1 MKGYKAFEKGM
12 ICRGKQYAENTVF
25 EEEKAEICKSGI
37 HFCKNPFDVLN
48 YYPLVMDNGDLVE
61 IAEVE
66 ALDEAQ
72 TTDNIKFCTK
82 KLKVGAKLSFKAFI
96 EAGINFIFEKT
107 KKEIKKDEVSSATS
121 GIYSH
126 SATSGDNSNSATSGR
141 YSHSATSGFNSNSAT
156 SGDNSN
162 SATSGRYSNSAA
174 LGDDSSSQVNNTHGV
189 SIAVGY
195 NSKAKAIKG
204 SAIVVCERGEWNGEG
219 YPLIDIKSAIVD
231 GEKLKAD
238 TWYTLKNGEFIEV
251 DEDE

>member
-25 EEEKAEICKSGI
+25 EEEKAELCKSGM

-72 TTDNIKFCTK
+72 TEDNIKFCTK

-121 GIYSH
+121 G
-126 SATSGDNSNSATSGR
+126 DN
-141 YSHSATSGFNSNSAT
+141 SHSATSGFNSH
-156 SGDNSN
+156 

-238 TWYTLKNGEFIEV
+238 TWYTLKNGEFIEAG
-251 DEDE
+251 EDE